1 MQWDFF
7 VNVLSGNISTINFT
21 NFNSIYETVHKLLNV
36 ADG

>member
-7 VNVLSGNISTINFT
+7 VNVLSGNTNKFNFS
-21 NFNSIYETVHKLLNV
+21 NFNRIYETVHKLLNV